1 MRIIGLW
8 AMLLILCY
16 SLQTS
21 LLTYLNFDG
30 FSANL
35 MLLLTVS
42 VAYLRGNKVGAFF
55 GFMAGLLQ
63 DLTAGSYFGLA
74 MFSYMTVGLVFG
86 KFSVNLFREQ
96 SLLPVISS
104 VPALALHF
112 AITIAFL
119 FLLGR
124 PVDLITFVRSDFWY
138 LAIIQ
143 LVLAYPV
150 HRLVTALNDFSKQRP
165 GGNFL

>member
-8 AMLLILCY
+8 TMLLVLFY

-21 LLTYLNFDG
+21 LLTFINFDG

-42 VAYLRGNKVGAFF
+42 VAFLRGHEKGAFF

-63 DLTAGSYFGLA
+63 DATTGSYFGLA
-74 MFSYMTVGLVFG
+74 TFSYMTVGLIFG
-86 KFSVNLFREQ
+86 KFSVNLFRDQ

-104 VPALALHF
+104 IPALAIHF
-112 AITIAFL
+112 AITITFL
-119 FLLGR
+119 FLLGWQI
-124 PVDLITFVRSDFWY
+124 DLIKFLKFDFWPT
-138 LAIIQ
+138 AIMQ
-143 LVLAYPV
+143 VVLAYPV
-150 HRLVTALNDFSKQRP
+150 HRLVLSLNEFSKRR
-165 GGNFL
+165 

>member
-1 MRIIGLW
+1 MKTIGLW
-8 AMLLILCY
+8 AMLLVLCY
-16 SLQTS
+16 ALQTS
-21 LLTYLNFDG
+21 LLTYLSFDG

-42 VAYLRGNKVGAFF
+42 VSYLLGHEKGVCF

-63 DLTAGSYFGLA
+63 DATTGSYFGLA
-74 MFSYMTVGLVFG
+74 MFSYMTVGFVFG

-104 VPALALHF
+104 IPALALHF

-124 PVDLITFVRSDFWY
+124 QVDLVKFFKFDFWPT
-138 LAIIQ
+138 AIMQI
-143 LVLAYPV
+143 VLAYPV
-150 HRLVTALNDFSKQRP
+150 HRLVLSLNEFSKRR
-165 GGNFL
+165 

>member
-8 AMLLILCY
+8 TILLILFY
-16 SLQTS
+16 ALQTS
-21 LLTYLNFDG
+21 LLTSINFDG

-42 VAYLRGNKVGAFF
+42 VAFLRGHEKGAFF

-63 DLTAGSYFGLA
+63 DSTTGSYFGLA
-74 MFSYMTVGLVFG
+74 TFSYMTIGLVFG
-86 KFSVNLFREQ
+86 KFSVNLFRDQ

-104 VPALALHF
+104 IPALAIHF
-112 AITIAFL
+112 AITIIFL

-124 PVDLITFVRSDFWY
+124 QIDLIKFMKFDFWPA
-138 LAIIQ
+138 AIMQI
-143 LVLAYPV
+143 LLAYPV
-150 HRLVTALNDFSKQRP
+150 HRLVLALNEFTKRQR
-165 GGNFL
+165 

>member
-1 MRIIGLW
+1 MKTIGLW
-8 AMLLILCY
+8 TALLVLCY
-16 SLQTS
+16 ALQTS
-21 LLTYLNFDG
+21 LLTYLSFDG

-42 VAYLRGNKVGAFF
+42 VAFLCGHEKGVCF

-63 DLTAGSYFGLA
+63 DATTGSYFGLA
-74 MFSYMTVGLVFG
+74 TFSYMTVGFIFG

-104 VPALALHF
+104 IPALALHF
-112 AITIAFL
+112 AITISFL

-124 PVDLITFVRSDFWY
+124 QIDLVKFLKFDFWPT
-138 LAIIQ
+138 AIMQ
-143 LVLAYPV
+143 VVLAYPV
-150 HRLVTALNDFSKQRP
+150 HRLVLSLNEISKRR
-165 GGNFL
+165 

>member
-1 MRIIGLW
+1 MKIIGLW
-8 AMLLILCY
+8 AMLLVLLY

-21 LLTYLNFDG
+21 LLTCVNFDG

-42 VAYLRGNKVGAFF
+42 VAYLRGHKVGAFF

-63 DLTAGSYFGLA
+63 DLTTGSYFGLA
-74 MFSYMTVGLVFG
+74 IFSYMTVGLVFG

-112 AITIAFL
+112 AITIMFL
-119 FLLGR
+119 FMLGR
-124 PVDLITFVRSDFWY
+124 YVDFIHFVRSDFWF

-150 HRLVTALNDFSKQRP
+150 HKLVTALNDFSKQRRR
-165 GGNFL
+165 GNFL

>member
-8 AMLLILCY
+8 TMLLVLFY

-21 LLTYLNFDG
+21 LLTFINFDG

-42 VAYLRGNKVGAFF
+42 VAFLRGHEKGAFF

-63 DLTAGSYFGLA
+63 DATTGSYFGLA
-74 MFSYMTVGLVFG
+74 TFSYMTVGLIFG
-86 KFSVNLFREQ
+86 KFSVILFRDQ

-104 VPALALHF
+104 IPALAIHF
-112 AITIAFL
+112 AITITFL

-124 PVDLITFVRSDFWY
+124 QIDLIKFLKFDFWPT
-138 LAIIQ
+138 AMMQ
-143 LVLAYPV
+143 VVLAYPV
-150 HRLVTALNDFSKQRP
+150 HRLVLSLNEFSKRR
-165 GGNFL
+165 

>member
-1 MRIIGLW
+1 MKTIGLW
-8 AMLLILCY
+8 TALLVLCY
-16 SLQTS
+16 ALQTS
-21 LLTYLNFDG
+21 LLTYLSFDG

-42 VAYLRGNKVGAFF
+42 VAYVCGHEKGVCF

-63 DLTAGSYFGLA
+63 DATTGSYFGLA
-74 MFSYMTVGLVFG
+74 TFSYMTVGLIFG

-104 VPALALHF
+104 IPALALHF
-112 AITIAFL
+112 AITISFL

-124 PVDLITFVRSDFWY
+124 QIDLVKFLKFDFWPT
-138 LAIIQ
+138 AIMQ
-143 LVLAYPV
+143 VVLAYPV
-150 HRLVTALNDFSKQRP
+150 HRLVLSLNEISKRR
-165 GGNFL
+165 

>member
-1 MRIIGLW
+1 MKTIGLW
-8 AMLLILCY
+8 TALLVLCY
-16 SLQTS
+16 ALQTS
-21 LLTYLNFDG
+21 LLTYLSFDG

-42 VAYLRGNKVGAFF
+42 VAFLRGHEKGVCF

-63 DLTAGSYFGLA
+63 DATTGSYFGLA
-74 MFSYMTVGLVFG
+74 TFSYMTVGFIFG

-104 VPALALHF
+104 IPALALHF
-112 AITIAFL
+112 AITISFL

-124 PVDLITFVRSDFWY
+124 QIDLVKFLKFDFWPT
-138 LAIIQ
+138 AIMQ
-143 LVLAYPV
+143 VVLAYPV
-150 HRLVTALNDFSKQRP
+150 HRLVLSLNELSKRR
-165 GGNFL
+165 

>member
-1 MRIIGLW
+1 MKTIGLW
-8 AMLLILCY
+8 TALLVLCY
-16 SLQTS
+16 ALQTS
-21 LLTYLNFDG
+21 LLTYLSFDG

-42 VAYLRGNKVGAFF
+42 VAYVCGHEKGVCF

-63 DLTAGSYFGLA
+63 DVTTGSYFGLA
-74 MFSYMTVGLVFG
+74 TFSYMTVGLIFG

-104 VPALALHF
+104 IPALALHF
-112 AITIAFL
+112 AITISFL

-124 PVDLITFVRSDFWY
+124 QIDLVKFLKFDFWPT
-138 LAIIQ
+138 AIMQ
-143 LVLAYPV
+143 VVLAYPV
-150 HRLVTALNDFSKQRP
+150 HRLVLSLNEISKRR
-165 GGNFL
+165 

>member
-1 MRIIGLW
+1 MKTIGLW
-8 AMLLILCY
+8 TALLVLCY
-16 SLQTS
+16 ALQTS
-21 LLTYLNFDG
+21 LLTYLSFDG

-42 VAYLRGNKVGAFF
+42 VAFLRGHEKGVCF

-63 DLTAGSYFGLA
+63 DATTGSYFGLA
-74 MFSYMTVGLVFG
+74 TFSYMTVGFIFG

-104 VPALALHF
+104 IPALALHF
-112 AITIAFL
+112 ALTISFL

-124 PVDLITFVRSDFWY
+124 QIDLVKFLKFDFWPT
-138 LAIIQ
+138 AIMQ
-143 LVLAYPV
+143 VVLAYPV
-150 HRLVTALNDFSKQRP
+150 HRLVLSLNELSKRR
-165 GGNFL
+165 